1 MAVVEAILTPGPQ
14 GGPGQRLRGEARNP
28 GGGLCLFINW
38 KARGINCEKVNVAL
52 ERKGLFT
59 FPRRPEWD
67 YER

>member
-1 MAVVEAILTPGPQ
+1 M
-14 GGPGQRLRGEARNP
+14 
-28 GGGLCLFINW
+28 FINW
-38 KARGINCEKVNVAL
+38 KARGISCEKVNVAL